1 MSDVSRNI
9 CHLCSPEQRHTINGN
24 DQLLRALC
32 LWTTITCVS
41 PNTLQS
47 PHPRLTRRHLCLAC
61 DASSSLNILVSQHLD
76 AATMIVDAP
85 KNRHT
90 VRWKRRQ
97 DGQQLLAR
105 SSSGATNAGSRT
117 AALTSCCYNSFVA
130 SLVPLSTT
138 PSSRITAYSTSLI
151 DTRCFEENAFP
162 LYLADLHELRSH
174 YLKPRSSEIITLKHY
189 ETETLEPFVPK
200 SRVST

>member
-1 MSDVSRNI
+1 MIVAALCANLRRLCHYKQPRGASRFESREERAPEACLVSDVSRNI

-61 DASSSLNILVSQHLD
+61 DASSSLDLLVSQHLD

-90 VRWKRRQ
+90 VGWKRRQ

-151 DTRCFEENAFP
+151 DYEV
-162 LYLADLHELRSH
+162 LRGER
-174 YLKPRSSEIITLKHY
+174 LPV
-189 ETETLEPFVPK
+189 VPG
-200 SRVST
+200 